1 MTNRPGVIRTSAG
14 TVAAS
19 AVVLVIVL
27 IIGAMWVFGVGMFRR
42 ETADFRGGTRATEQI
57 HANGQYRI
65 AAYDRFFAE
74 CSQVQALGD
83 QMANLQAELDATTDQ
98 LRRQDLATS
107 MTALRNQRVE
117 AIRTYNADASRT
129 GTVGQFR
136 DSQLPYHIDPTAK
149 DVTCAS

>member
-1 MTNRPGVIRTSAG
+1 MSDRPSVLKASAG

-19 AVVLVIVL
+19 AVVLIVVL

-42 ETADFRGGTRATEQI
+42 ETADFRGGTRATEQV

-83 QMANLQAELDATTDQ
+83 QAANVQAELDATTDPV
-98 LRRQDLATS
+98 RRQDLATS
-107 MTALRNQRVE
+107 VTALRNQRAE
-117 AIRTYNADASRT
+117 AIRTYNADASRA

-136 DSQLPYHIDPTAK
+136 DSQLPYRIDPTSK
-149 DVTCAS
+149 DVTCAN